1 MLDFLKKPDKLNTM
15 KAKIK
20 IRKSWGDLK
29 PVTKRIESDKIYK
42 RSKNKFN
49 FNDYSWGDLN

>member
-1 MLDFLKKPDKLNTM
+1 M
-15 KAKIK
+15 KTKIK
-20 IRKSWGDLK
+20 IRKTWGDLK

-42 RSKNKFN
+42 RSRNKYN